1 MADTCEWGS
10 FPVRFKIRCLK
21 SCWVCAPPR
30 NIMSSILLLVINLS
44 RDHFHQLYVSFFLAV
59 LFFIVYSEYFN
70 VTFYYILIYSF
81 IRLK

>member
-21 SCWVCAPPR
+21 SCWVRAPPR

-59 LFFIVYSEYFN
+59 LFFIVYREYFN
-70 VTFYYILIYSF
+70 ITFNYILIYSF